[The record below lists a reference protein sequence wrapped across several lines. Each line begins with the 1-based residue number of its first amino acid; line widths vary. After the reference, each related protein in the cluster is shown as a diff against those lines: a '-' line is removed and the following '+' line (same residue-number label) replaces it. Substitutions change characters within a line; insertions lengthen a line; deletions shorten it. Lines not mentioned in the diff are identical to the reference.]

1 MSWINLQEAML
12 YIPLAKLLTGPQI
25 PILNL
30 VEANHFFL
38 FFNADITKVVFFLW
52 FFLFFFFI
60 QLVIID
66 NSLVFLKFLSLF
78 GIIF

>member
-38 FFNADITKVVFFLW
+38 FFNDDITKVVFFPLG
-52 FFLFFFFI
+52 LFFFFF
-60 QLVIID
+60 QSTSY
-66 NSLVFLKFLSLF
+66 N
-78 GIIF
+78 

>member
-1 MSWINLQEAML
+1 ML

-38 FFNADITKVVFFLW
+38 FFNDDITKVVFFLW
-52 FFLFFFFI
+52 VFFLVFFFF
-60 QLVIID
+60 QSTSY
-66 NSLVFLKFLSLF
+66 N
-78 GIIF
+78 

>member
-1 MSWINLQEAML
+1 ML

-38 FFNADITKVVFFLW
+38 FFNDDITKVVFFPLG
-52 FFLFFFFI
+52 LFFFFSI
-60 QLVIID
+60 
-66 NSLVFLKFLSLF
+66 N
-78 GIIF
+78 

>member
-1 MSWINLQEAML
+1 ML

-38 FFNADITKVVFFLW
+38 FFNDDITKVVFFPLG
-52 FFLFFFFI
+52 LFFFFFN

-66 NSLVFLKFLSLF
+66 DSLVSLKFLSLF
-78 GIIF
+78 DIIF